1 MTWNPNAAPAQ
12 APAPNYGPPAGA
24 PPQGAPP
31 PGYGPPPAVYG
42 GPQAGQ
48 SHAPAQHGQAPGGFG
63 GGFRPVAPN
72 LNQREPQ
79 MPFGDHIGVATGR
92 VELVGQ
98 KRDLLIVEFEVESS
112 NTVAPGTKGCWKRQ
126 LSGTHKANDQ
136 MVSDAIGRLVV
147 PLSGRKSEET
157 DPNVALNMIGEFFN
171 FHTVDGKPIQ
181 GMRVGMTVKPNAK
194 GKADPSGTPY
204 ADYIFHTL

>member
-1 MTWNPNAAPAQ
+1 MTWNPNAAQ
-12 APAPNYGPPAGA
+12 APQTNAA
-24 PPQGAPP
+24 P
-31 PGYGPPPAVYG
+31 PGYGPPTGQTYQGPAANAAP
-42 GPQAGQ
+42 PQG
-48 SHAPAQHGQAPGGFG
+48 HGQAPGGFG

-79 MPFGDHIGVATGR
+79 MPFGDHLCVATGR

-112 NTVAPGTKGCWKRQ
+112 NTTPPGTKGCWKRQ

-147 PLSGRKSEET
+147 PLSGRKSEDT

-171 FHTVDGKPIQ
+171 FHTVDGKPIA
-181 GMRVGMTVKPNAK
+181 GMKVGMSVTPNKK
-194 GKADPSGTPY
+194 GKTDASGTPY